1 MADVLPV
8 RVMVQDVW
16 DEVRLEVP
24 STMAIATLKAAALA
38 ATGVTRPAD
47 SFAAKFRGA
56 LLDDEDRSVGD
67 VGMTANSSIILVP
80 RRRRP
85 VL

>member
-1 MADVLPV
+1 MLPV

-16 DEVRLEVP
+16 DEVRLELP
-24 STMAIATLKAAALA
+24 ATTAIGTLKRTALA
-38 ATGVTRPAD
+38 RAGVTAPAD
-47 SFAAKFRGA
+47 GFETKFRGA
-56 LLDDEDRSVGD
+56 LLDDEDRSLAD
-67 VGMTANSSIILVP
+67 VGMVPNVAVIVVP

>member
-1 MADVLPV
+1 MSERLTV

-16 DEVRLEVP
+16 DEVTLEVP
-24 STMAIATLKAAALA
+24 SSTPIAALKATALA
-38 ATGVTRPAD
+38 RTGVTVPAD
-47 SFAAKFRGA
+47 DYDAKFRGA

-67 VGMTANSSIILVP
+67 VGMVTGSSVILVP

-85 VL
+85 VR

>member
-1 MADVLPV
+1 MSERVTV

-16 DEVRLEVP
+16 DEVTLEVP
-24 STMAIATLKAAALA
+24 ANTAIATLKTAALA
-38 ATGVTRPAD
+38 RTGVSVPAD
-47 SFAAKFRGA
+47 DYVAKFRGA

-67 VGMTANSSIILVP
+67 VGMVTGSSIILVP

-85 VL
+85 VR

>member
-1 MADVLPV
+1 MTDVLPV

-16 DEVRLEVP
+16 DEVRLDVP
-24 STMAIATLKAAALA
+24 STMPIALLKARALA
-38 ATGVTRPAD
+38 TTGVTRPAD
-47 SFAAKFRGA
+47 SFEAKFRGA
-56 LLDDEDRSVGD
+56 LLDDEDRSIGD
-67 VGMTANSSIILVP
+67 VGMVANSTVILVP

>member
-1 MADVLPV
+1 MADLLRV

-16 DEVRLEVP
+16 DEVRFEVP
-24 STMAIATLKAAALA
+24 ASTPIATLKARALA
-38 ATGVTRPAD
+38 STGVTKPAD
-47 SFAAKFRGA
+47 VFEAKFRGA
-56 LLDDEDRSVGD
+56 LLSDEDRSIGD
-67 VGMTANSSIILVP
+67 VGMVTNSTVILVP